1 MMKMQ
6 LQLVPQDL
14 DVVLAMEIVAE
25 VEVIEAAVVDKV
37 QGVVIKEVASI
48 TEVVEVFEEKEDSE
62 EEEMEDRTK
71 EENQVLSAS
80 SVTEIMLL
88 LSVVI

>member
-1 MMKMQ
+1 MQ

-14 DVVLAMEIVAE
+14 DVVLAMETVAE

-37 QGVVIKEVASI
+37 VEVQGEVIKEVATI
-48 TEVVEVFEEKEDSE
+48 TEVVEVFEEEEDSE

-71 EENQVLSAS
+71 EENQVLSTS

-88 LSVVI
+88 PSVVI

>member
-1 MMKMQ
+1 MQ

-25 VEVIEAAVVDKV
+25 VEEIEAAVVDKV
-37 QGVVIKEVASI
+37 VEVQGVVIKEVDSI

-80 SVTEIMLL
+80 SVTEITLL

>member
-1 MMKMQ
+1 M
-6 LQLVPQDL
+6 
-14 DVVLAMEIVAE
+14 
-25 VEVIEAAVVDKV
+25 
-37 QGVVIKEVASI
+37 VIKEVAPI

-71 EENQVLSAS
+71 EENQVLRAS

>member
-1 MMKMQ
+1 MQ

-25 VEVIEAAVVDKV
+25 VEEIEAAVVDKVVEV